1 MRLSYDIQWSRQFER
16 INWEISG
23 LTKTALY
30 APFVT
35 CEDLSTK
42 YGEDLSTKCGEDL
55 SIEYGE
61 DLSTNYCEDLSTK
74 YSQNSTRGPGPDIQK
89 PLKVVV
95 QWRIT
100 QVERKNFEQW
110 LRLKILKHVA
120 HFCFEKIKIHV
131 HINFSAL
138 LAVGGDVEIFR
149 TKFLGGDLDEKIDFR
164 RITSRAPWYF
174 KRKFLGAILTKISI
188 FKV

>member
-1 MRLSYDIQWSRQFER
+1 MNKSRNGFRGYSRDHAMQGLSKKNTQECGSHTI
-16 INWEISG
+16 INDHVNSNVLTESG

-95 QWRIT
+95 R
-100 QVERKNFEQW
+100 
-110 LRLKILKHVA
+110 
-120 HFCFEKIKIHV
+120 
-131 HINFSAL
+131 
-138 LAVGGDVEIFR
+138 
-149 TKFLGGDLDEKIDFR
+149 
-164 RITSRAPWYF
+164 
-174 KRKFLGAILTKISI
+174 
-188 FKV
+188 